1 MDQPKKRDPRRR
13 HVGCFE
19 DARIRSGD
27 DLHPQ
32 IGAGI
37 AGEGSNRR
45 KHCQKHPKTWCLK
58 HDFNMAYC
66 KS

>member
-1 MDQPKKRDPRRR
+1 MDHPKKCDPRTRR

-32 IGAGI
+32 IGAG
-37 AGEGSNRR
+37 EGLNRR
-45 KHCQKHPKTWCLK
+45 KHCQKHGV
-58 HDFNMAYC
+58 
-66 KS
+66 